1 MLLQFHRLIHRPLIQ
16 TGLTFSLVATLWM
29 LRTSMEISCCTMQ
42 GETFSVLLDASAA
55 VKALKISIHDL
66 KGIAPDLQ
74 RLLLGE
80 TFLDEAQRS
89 LASFGI
95 RTGSIIT
102 LLTLPRPQALL
113 EVEVWTERGLFAL
126 SDAQTLAPS
135 GLNFGYPATVIRA
148 CLSGCGEIE
157 ANGVYRA
164 TVQPDILSL
173 GAYKL
178 RWLESIDDFQT
189 GWHVTSTDSRLLCC
203 PVAVEAAVKGI
214 GDAAE
219 GTYTAD
225 TDMSRLSHED
235 FVLVWH
241 EPSLTSAGTG
251 CGWYLCDLRT
261 QVGCDQVS
269 APSILSSETLTF
281 CFGSFENET
290 PPSGLANL
298 PSFYEAL

>member
-1 MLLQFHRLIHRPLIQ
+1 
-16 TGLTFSLVATLWM
+16 
-29 LRTSMEISCCTMQ
+29 MQ

-80 TFLDEAQRS
+80 TFLDDAQRS

-148 CLSGCGEIE
+148 CLSGCAEIE
-157 ANGVYRA
+157 ANGVYCA
-164 TVQPDILSL
+164 TVQRDILSL

-178 RWLESIDDFQT
+178 RWLESIDDFRT
-189 GWHVTSTDSRLLCC
+189 GWYVTSTDSRLLCC
-203 PVAVEAAVKGI
+203 PVAVEAAVKGT
-214 GDAAE
+214 GDAAD

-225 TDMSRLSHED
+225 SDMSRLSHED

-241 EPSLTSAGTG
+241 EPSHISAGTG
-251 CGWYLCDLRT
+251 RGWYLCDLRT
-261 QVGCDQVS
+261 QVGCDQVC

-298 PSFYEAL
+298 PSICEAL